1 MNRPRERGVVVV
13 LMAVLMAVL
22 LFMIG
27 FAVDLGIMYAVR
39 NSAQN
44 AADAAAIAGAYA
56 YSGANPYNSNVSDA
70 ANKASL
76 ANTIFGGQTVSP
88 SSVTPFR
95 CTDSVGIQN
104 YCVTT
109 VLNVNSPVFFAK
121 VFGWQPPPIQVTAT
135 AQATAGLGYETGC
148 ARPIFIPDVVP
159 PSNTPIATLAPGTV
173 LPNIRPTEPCT
184 KGKGQCTP
192 SFTPST
198 YYSLD
203 FSSLLAPPSDPN
215 GVFPTTFSDGS
226 ADTNGGDALYR
237 HAWTQCIVTALHCGQ
252 KVRVQTGETGNPTS
266 KGVHDLINS
275 GTTTVYAPVWDAS
288 QTVVNGNNM
297 YAVITGFSKLTN
309 LTCANGCNGP
319 GDTISAT
326 FQQYLGCDAGSP
338 VGREGGSYASPVML
352 VHGCAGCS
360 AY

>member
-1 MNRPRERGVVVV
+1 MNRPSERGIVVVM
-13 LMAVLMAVL
+13 MAVMIAVL
-22 LFMIG
+22 LFTLG
-27 FAVDLGIMYAVR
+27 LAVDLGILYAVR

-44 AADAAAIAGAYA
+44 AADAAALAGAYA
-56 YSGANPYNSNVSDA
+56 YSGADAYNSNVTDA

-76 ANTIFGGQTVSP
+76 ANRIFGGQTVTP
-88 SSVTPFR
+88 TSVTAFR

-109 VLNVNSPVFFAK
+109 VVNVNGPVFFAK
-121 VFGWQPPPIQVTAT
+121 VFGRQPVPIQVTAT
-135 AQATAGLGYETGC
+135 AQAAAGLGYETGC

-159 PSNTPIATLAPGTV
+159 PSNTSIQTLAAGTV
-173 LPNIRPTEPCT
+173 LPNIRPTDPCNG
-184 KGKGQCTP
+184 KKGQCTP

-203 FSSLLAPPSDPN
+203 FSSLLAPASDPN
-215 GVFPTTFSDGS
+215 GVYPVTFSDGS

-237 HAWTQCIVTALHCGQ
+237 DSWTKCLATALHCGQ

-266 KGVHDLINS
+266 KGVSTLINS
-275 GTTTVYAPVWDAS
+275 GQTTVYAPVWDAS

-297 YAVITGFSKLTN
+297 YAIITGFAKLTN
-309 LTCANGCNGP
+309 LTCSNGCNGP
-319 GDTISAT
+319 GDTVSAT
-326 FQQYLGCDAGSP
+326 FQQYLGCNAGSP

-360 AY
+360 TY